1 MKQKELRLAL
11 VCFGGVSL
19 AVYMHGV
26 CKEVLKLVRASRAYH
41 AEPDP
46 MRRVERA
53 YDKDA
58 ERNGDRL
65 DSELTYF
72 ELLRQIGHELDLR
85 VIVDAI
91 AGASA
96 GGINGVLLGRA
107 LAHDF
112 AFDPLRELWLENADV
127 GELIAPDNRA
137 RAWSKY
143 LVDPLMWSVARKRI
157 ERLSPDQETRDKLSL
172 LVRSRWF
179 RPPFSGDTMCRFV
192 LEAMRAMDVPMTV
205 KGSLMPRGLRLDLFV
220 TATDFH
226 GYEQSIALHDPVS
239 VTELEHRHIF
249 RFRYRRSPDGRILTD
264 FDADHAPGL
273 AFAAR
278 ATSSFPGAFPPA
290 QLIELDRVVEEIG
303 MDWPSRAFF
312 VAENMAP
319 QQARGLDVDRVS
331 FIDGSVLNNKPFAEA
346 IASIETKP
354 AYRQV
359 DRRLVFIDPDPASEE
374 RARIRRQPGFLA
386 TLKGALSD
394 IPRAEPVRD
403 ELEQIEERNRE
414 VRRLKS
420 VLAAERPAIEALVRR
435 LSGLTTLAE
444 VDTKRVRKWRRS
456 AHESAEIQAGF
467 TYVGYVRLKIEGVL
481 TNLRS
486 LVDEIIEASGDL
498 ANTRQLDAR
507 LERWARQQGVLP
519 GSPREQA
526 SKSDARRQQW
536 MDFLLRYDV
545 DYRIRRLRFV
555 IRELNTLYGRRSDE
569 PDYNDTASQ
578 LDLVKSELYDLLERL
593 REFEGAACLP
603 PETRQQV
610 RRLFL
615 PEAVADSVELNEAML
630 AIAGCFDL
638 ETLVDE
644 CDALFESP
652 AFQALPAAHRDRL
665 AVTYVGFAF
674 WDVLAFAMT
683 DWRDATELEE
693 IRVDRISPADAQAL
707 HSNGVADI
715 LKGVALGHFAAFFSR
730 RHREHDYLWGRLHA
744 AERLID
750 IVTDCARLEFADG
763 RVNPVALKRQAFA
776 SIIEAEADA
785 LHLSDELLRSLRQRL
800 ETLQ

>member
-46 MRRVERA
+46 KQRAERA
-53 YDKDA
+53 YDQAA

-85 VIVDAI
+85 IIVDAI

-96 GGINGVLLGRA
+96 GGINGVLLSRA

-127 GELIAPDNRA
+127 AELIAPDNRA

-192 LEAMRAMDVPMTV
+192 LEAIRAMDRPTAV

-239 VTELEHRHIF
+239 VTELEHRHVF
-249 RFRYRRSPDGRILTD
+249 RFHYRRSPDGRVITD

-278 ATSSFPGAFPPA
+278 ATSSFPGAFPPT
-290 QLIELDRVVEEIG
+290 QLLEMDRALAKMG
-303 MDWPSRAFF
+303 MDWPRRGDF
-312 VAENMAP
+312 VSENLAP
-319 QQARGLDVDRVS
+319 QQARGHDVDRVS

-359 DRRLVFIDPDPASEE
+359 DRRLVFIDPDPSAED
-374 RARIRRQPGFLA
+374 RAHIRRQPGFLA

-403 ELEQIEERNRE
+403 ELEQIEGRNRK

-420 VLAAERPAIEALVRR
+420 VLAAERPAIETLVRK
-435 LSGLTTLAE
+435 LSGGATLANADAE
-444 VDTKRVRKWRRS
+444 RVRNWRRA
-456 AHESAEIQAGF
+456 AHKSAEIQAGY
-467 TYVGYVRLKIEGVL
+467 TYVGYVRLKVEGVL
-481 TNLRS
+481 GNLRS
-486 LVDEIIEASGDL
+486 MIDEIIEASGDL
-498 ANTRQLDAR
+498 ANSRQLDAR

-519 GSPREQA
+519 GSPRELA
-526 SKSDARRQQW
+526 AESETRSHQW

-545 DYRIRRLRFV
+545 DYRVRRLRFV
-555 IRELNTLYGRRSDE
+555 IRELNTLYTRRSDE
-569 PDYNDTASQ
+569 PDYNETASQ
-578 LDLVKSELYDLLERL
+578 LDKVKSGLYDLLERL
-593 REFEGAACLP
+593 REFQTADCLDTQ
-603 PETRQQV
+603 TREQV

-615 PEAVADSVELNEAML
+615 PDAVADSVELNEAML
-630 AIAGCFDL
+630 AIARCFDL
-638 ETLVDE
+638 EAVVDE
-644 CDALFESP
+644 CDALFGSP
-652 AFQALPAAHRDRL
+652 AFLALPPVHRDRL

-707 HSNGVADI
+707 NSDGHDDI

-750 IVTDCARLEFADG
+750 IVSDCARLEFADG
-763 RVNPVALKRQAFA
+763 RINAMALKRQAFA
-776 SIIEAEADA
+776 SIIEAEAEA
-785 LHLSDELLRSLRQRL
+785 LSLSDDLLQSLRQRL